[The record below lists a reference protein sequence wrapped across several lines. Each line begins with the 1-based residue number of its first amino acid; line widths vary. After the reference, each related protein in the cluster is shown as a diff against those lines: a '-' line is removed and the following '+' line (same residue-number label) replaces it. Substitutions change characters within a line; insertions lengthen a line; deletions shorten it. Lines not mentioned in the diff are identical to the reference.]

1 MKRNKSREQYREMRV
16 FHIQGFYVERGGKK
30 KECGIN
36 ALQKK
41 KRFYTQNLWCQKKKK
56 ANTASQKKKLEYNLA
71 NREKRQKEVVDA
83 EEHYERRSAEKK
95 KRNIGI

>member
-1 MKRNKSREQYREMRV
+1 MMKRNKSREQYREMRV

-41 KRFYTQNLWCQKKKK
+41 KNVFTLKTSGAKKKK
-56 ANTASQKKKLEYNLA
+56 SEYSVRKKKA
-71 NREKRQKEVVDA
+71 
-83 EEHYERRSAEKK
+83 
-95 KRNIGI
+95 GIQFSK

>member
-1 MKRNKSREQYREMRV
+1 MMKRNKSREQYREMRV

-41 KRFYTQNLWCQKKKK
+41 KKRFYTQNLWCQKKKK
-56 ANTASQKKKLEYNLA
+56 RIQRQKKKSWNT
-71 NREKRQKEVVDA
+71 
-83 EEHYERRSAEKK
+83 
-95 KRNIGI
+95 I

>member
-1 MKRNKSREQYREMRV
+1 MMKRNKSREQYREMRV

-41 KRFYTQNLWCQKKKK
+41 KTFLHSKPLVPKKKK
-56 ANTASQKKKLEYNLA
+56 ANTAS
-71 NREKRQKEVVDA
+71 
-83 EEHYERRSAEKK
+83 EKK
-95 KRNIGI
+95 SWNTI

>member
-1 MKRNKSREQYREMRV
+1 MMKRNKSREQYREMRV

-41 KRFYTQNLWCQKKKK
+41 K
-56 ANTASQKKKLEYNLA
+56 KLF
-71 NREKRQKEVVDA
+71 
-83 EEHYERRSAEKK
+83 
-95 KRNIGI
+95 